1 MKRLQFQSITRMRG
15 AVAVEMALLMIP
27 MLVLVFGVAEF
38 GRAIYQYDILTKSVR
53 TAARYLSQFSPG
65 DPNNAADVAKY
76 NGFKEEAK
84 CLAVY
89 GKPVCSGSV
98 LASGL
103 TGDMVKISPP
113 TDTTATEGGVT
124 ITLTLV
130 KICIEEFSF
139 QFLLDPRTFFGG
151 GEQSIQFGPICASMR
166 QS

>member
-1 MKRLQFQSITRMRG
+1 MKRLQFRSITQMRG
-15 AVAVEMALLMIP
+15 AVAVEMALLLIP

-76 NGFKEEAK
+76 NGFKGEATR
-84 CLAVY
+84 LAVY
-89 GKPVCSGSV
+89 DESTGGV
-98 LASGL
+98 LAPGL
-103 TGDMVKISPP
+103 TDSMVKISPP
-113 TDTTATEGGVT
+113 ADTTVSEDGVT

-130 KICIEEFSF
+130 KVCIEGYSF
-139 QFLLDPRTFFGG
+139 QFLLDPRTFLGG
-151 GEQSIQFGPICASMR
+151 GESSIEFGAICASMR